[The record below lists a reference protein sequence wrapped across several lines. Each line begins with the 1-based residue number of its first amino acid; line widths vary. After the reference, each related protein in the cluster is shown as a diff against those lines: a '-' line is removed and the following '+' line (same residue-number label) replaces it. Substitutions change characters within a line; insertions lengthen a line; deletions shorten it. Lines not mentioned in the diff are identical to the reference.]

1 MLAYGELVAFDRIA
15 TDAKLAPDLRRRASL
30 SAMAAAEIN
39 NYQRLVARITELG
52 GDPEAAMGPF
62 VEVIN
67 AFHDSTAPRDWLE
80 GLVKVYVG
88 DSIADDFFREM
99 AALLPSPDKDL
110 VLDVLHNTA
119 NAEYAL
125 REIKPA
131 LAADPKVAG
140 RLALWARRLVG
151 EALSQAQ
158 RVAAEHD
165 SLTEIIIEGTGD
177 LAKVGEL
184 IKRIMQAHS
193 NRMAAIG
200 LSA

>member
-15 TDAKLAPDLRRRASL
+15 ADAKLAPDLRRRASL

-52 GDPEAAMGPF
+52 GDPEAAMTPF
-62 VEVIN
+62 VEVID

-99 AALLPSPDKDL
+99 AALLPAVDRDL
-110 VLDVLHNTA
+110 VLEVLHNDV
-119 NAEYAL
+119 NAEFAIS
-125 REIKPA
+125 EIKPV
-131 LAADPKVAG
+131 LERDPKIAG

-193 NRMAAIG
+193 NRMTAIG
-200 LSA
+200 LNN

>member
-1 MLAYGELVAFDRIA
+1 PLMSSQATEPATASVIDLLGMLAYGELVAFDRIA

-119 NAEYAL
+119 NAE
-125 REIKPA
+125 
-131 LAADPKVAG
+131 
-140 RLALWARRLVG
+140 
-151 EALSQAQ
+151 
-158 RVAAEHD
+158 
-165 SLTEIIIEGTGD
+165 
-177 LAKVGEL
+177 
-184 IKRIMQAHS
+184 
-193 NRMAAIG
+193 
-200 LSA
+200 